1 MRLILIFLLLGALF
15 TGLPTPGGAQT
26 TEGAAETPALMLE
39 RWDAE
44 SGRIEQRLAED
55 PPQAAEIDEMRG
67 LLDAQRNAIP
77 DLITTAKAGLEPLR
91 QQLQALGEPPEDP
104 ATETVLNTDC
114 WVECETVVPM
124 AMAMPPPQSRAIGAP
139 SASTA
144 APPPSTTLPSVMEAK
159 PPVVPW
165 ISSEVPTSP

>member
-55 PPQAAEIDEMRG
+55 PPHDHDREGR
-67 LLDAQRNAIP
+67 
-77 DLITTAKAGLEPLR
+77 
-91 QQLQALGEPPEDP
+91 
-104 ATETVLNTDC
+104 
-114 WVECETVVPM
+114 
-124 AMAMPPPQSRAIGAP
+124 IGA
-139 SASTA
+139 A
-144 APPPSTTLPSVMEAK
+144 APAIAGSR
-159 PPVVPW
+159 
-165 ISSEVPTSP
+165 